1 MRTGIHPEYV
11 ECKVHCSCGSEFVT
25 RSTKPKLQIE
35 LCSQCHPFYT
45 GKQKFVDTGGRV
57 QRFADKYAGSKDTVI
72 AKDAA
77 AKQAR
82 QKAHEE
88 SLVAAREAR
97 AAKDAV
103 EAEKARE
110 EADKARRAEAKFA
123 KSRPAE
129 AVAEEAPSEDAVA
142 EAVEE
147 TAPEAVAE
155 ESAVEAVEEAPAEE
169 APVEA
174 EAADE
179 PAAEEPAE

>member
-1 MRTGIHPEYV
+1 MEGTKMRTGIHPEYV

-88 SLVAAREAR
+88 SLVAAREVR
-97 AAKDAV
+97 AAKEAV
-103 EAEKARE
+103 EAEKARA
-110 EADKARRAEAKFA
+110 EAEVARKAEAKA
-123 KSRPAE
+123 ARHRPAE
-129 AVAEEAPSEDAVA
+129 AVAEETPAAEA
-142 EAVEE
+142 EAVEQAVVEE
-147 TAPEAVAE
+147 TPAAEAEAAEEAPAAE
-155 ESAVEAVEEAPAEE
+155 ESAE
-169 APVEA
+169 
-174 EAADE
+174 
-179 PAAEEPAE
+179 